1 MDLIRVYY
9 YTSVPLLTCNT
20 LFYAMSAL
28 STSITSSQNVFK
40 FISEHKDCDSIL
52 FKKEIEICDLQNKL
66 DIIESLILDVVKR
79 YSKTKEEYEQIK
91 TNILSPIFE
100 IKEISDYSVI
110 EQNIKLEV
118 LDRIEE
124 PLKISLISTSDIVQN
139 INITLENI
147 YDKIKNH
154 KNSYLNK
161 LVTLC
166 LQIELN
172 NLRHQINI
180 LDKRMLLL
188 LELLKIYLPMTK

>member
-172 NLRHQINI
+172 NLRYLTIHWHIHI
-180 LDKRMLLL
+180 M
-188 LELLKIYLPMTK
+188 ELLGLLCLTLLM

>member
-1 MDLIRVYY
+1 M
-9 YTSVPLLTCNT
+9 T
-20 LFYAMSAL
+20 A
-28 STSITSSQNVFK
+28 
-40 FISEHKDCDSIL
+40 
-52 FKKEIEICDLQNKL
+52 
-66 DIIESLILDVVKR
+66 
-79 YSKTKEEYEQIK
+79 
-91 TNILSPIFE
+91 
-100 IKEISDYSVI
+100 
-110 EQNIKLEV
+110 
-118 LDRIEE
+118 
-124 PLKISLISTSDIVQN
+124 VQN